1 MAAIYHPP
9 SAAGNGFTAFAL
21 DSDADTIGGRNHNM
35 ADHHEEEQLGKLY
48 DARAARRLIRYL
60 MPYRRVVIVA
70 LVLTVGLNLVR
81 QVGPLLTKWAID
93 DYVKPASEGAMGLDQ
108 AFRGITI
115 LSVVYI
121 LSLAVTLGVGYFQ
134 DVLLNTIGQ
143 RVMYDLREQIFAK
156 LQSIE
161 VAFYDSNPVGRLITR
176 LTTDVDALNELFT
189 SGLVEVL
196 GDVVLIAGALGM
208 MFYFDWRL
216 AIVSLTVVPLLIAA
230 TAWFRRGAREG
241 FRQVRT
247 KIARLNAFTQEH
259 ISGAQTVQLFNR
271 ERKAL
276 AQFSDINAAHLKA
289 NIDTIFYY
297 AVFYPLVNLISAI
310 GIAAIV
316 WYGGGQVI
324 QNAIT
329 IGTLVAFLQYTQRLW
344 QPIQDIS
351 DKYNVFQAAV
361 VASERIFRLLDSEDK
376 ITSPEHPRLPE
387 TLTESLIAT
396 DGRAIGRIEFRNVWF
411 AYKDEDW
418 VLKDIS
424 FTVEPGESVAFVGAT
439 GSGKTTITN
448 LLMRFYDI
456 QRGEILLD
464 GVDIRHWDLRKLR
477 ENFAV
482 VLQDVFLFSG
492 DIAGNIRLGNETIDE
507 SRVEWAAREVRAS
520 NFIEKLPDR
529 YAAKVWERGA
539 GFSVGQKQLISF
551 ARALAFDPR
560 ILILDEAT
568 SSIDTETEQLIQQA
582 IERLMV
588 GRTSLVIAHRLSTIQ
603 RVNKII
609 VLHKGEI
616 REMGS
621 HQELLAHRGV
631 YYKLYQ
637 LQYKEQALVAASD

>member
-1 MAAIYHPP
+1 
-9 SAAGNGFTAFAL
+9 
-21 DSDADTIGGRNHNM
+21 M
-35 ADHHEEEQLGKLY
+35 ADHHEEEQLGNLY

-60 MPYRRVVIVA
+60 GPYKRMVGVA
-70 LVLTVGLNLVR
+70 LVLTFGLNLTR

-93 DYVKPASEGAMGLDQ
+93 DYVKPASEAAMGLDQ
-108 AFRGITI
+108 AFRGIMI
-115 LSVVYI
+115 LSLVYI

-143 RVMYDLREQIFAK
+143 RVMYDLREQIFGK
-156 LQSIE
+156 LQTVE
-161 VAFYDSNPVGRLITR
+161 MAFYDTNPVGRLITR

-208 MFYFDWRL
+208 MFYFNWRL
-216 AIVSLTVVPLLIAA
+216 ALVSLTVVPLLVAA

-271 ERKAL
+271 EEKAL
-276 AQFSDINAAHLKA
+276 GQFSDINAAHLKA

-316 WYGGGQVI
+316 WYGGGKVI

-361 VASERIFRLLDSEDK
+361 VASERVFRLLDTPDR
-376 ITSPEHPRLPE
+376 ITSPEHPRLP
-387 TLTESLIAT
+387 AT
-396 DGRAIGRIEFRNVWF
+396 GARAVGQIEFRNVYF

-418 VLKDIS
+418 VLKDVS
-424 FTVEPGESVAFVGAT
+424 FTVAPGESVAFVGAT

-456 QRGEILLD
+456 QRGQILLD
-464 GVDIRHWDLRKLR
+464 GVDIREWDLRPLR

-492 DIAGNIRLGNETIDE
+492 DVAGNIRLGAGAIDDA
-507 SRVEWAAREVRAS
+507 RVEWAAREVRAAG
-520 NFIEKLPDR
+520 FIEKLPHG
-529 YAAKVWERGA
+529 YATKVWERGA
-539 GFSVGQKQLISF
+539 GLSVGQKQLISF

-560 ILILDEAT
+560 VLILDEAT

-582 IERLMV
+582 IERLMAD
-588 GRTSLVIAHRLSTIQ
+588 RTALVIAHRLSTIQ
-603 RVNKII
+603 RANKII

-616 REMGS
+616 REMGN
-621 HQELLAHRGV
+621 HQELLARRGI

-637 LQYKEQALVAASD
+637 LQYKEQSLIAAGD